1 VILRDERRGIDHTVS
16 PDGARLGRDPSLD
29 ITFPETED
37 VVSGLHCRI
46 IRHGDETWW
55 LEDLGSTN
63 GTWLK
68 GVRLTEPVQLLT
80 GSAFS
85 LGQRG
90 PVMRVTIPGQLAR
103 TQREAM
109 GRLVDGAP
117 YIRLRRVK
125 GGEDLV
131 ASGTDIVLGRSA
143 GCQVALRTVADTVV
157 SKRHARISFDAE
169 GRASLSD
176 LGSRNGTYL
185 NGNPLQGEVRIKPG
199 DRVMLGW
206 QGPMF
211 EVRMIGGL
219 AMPESEGAP
228 YEPKREPRKSL
239 PGMVAAAEDEAVIER
254 GGKKKMR
261 TGVFMKSMARQMVTE
276 SSRPFKIGVAV
287 AFVAL
292 VAAVIVVWQQSS
304 RRAAEATNRLASAET
319 MFADRMRRADS
330 VAQSSAAEVEQMRQD
345 LAAAR
350 RTAISST
357 KIDSLER
364 RLRDAEARAATQP
377 NTVLVQTPSPAAPP
391 SGAPRDFSD
400 IARMNGRAVG
410 LVIVGFAND
419 SGMGSGFA
427 ITASGYFVTARHV
440 VRNDTLGPARSVA
453 VIMEGTNVGLPAD
466 VVAVSSAAAQDVA
479 ILRVRG
485 YRGPMVRSMDWVG
498 RGATQGAPA
507 VMLGFPL
514 GTELAL
520 DQSGIVH
527 STLFGGYISQTGDMI
542 RFSSTTYAGVSG
554 SPVFNANGDV
564 IAVHVGEPR
573 GAHGLG
579 VSLPMSKVRRWLPAE
594 ARVELG
600 L

>member
-1 VILRDERRGIDHTVS
+1 MILRDERRGTDHTV
-16 PDGARLGRDPSLD
+16 PPEGARLGRDPSLE
-29 ITFPETED
+29 IAFPETED
-37 VVSGLHCRI
+37 VVSGLHCRV

-63 GTWLK
+63 GTWFK
-68 GVRLTEPVQLLT
+68 GQRMTEPVQLLT
-80 GSAFS
+80 GATFS

-103 TQREAM
+103 TQQEAVAK
-109 GRLVDGAP
+109 LVEGAP
-117 YIRLRRVK
+117 YVRLRRVK

-131 ASGTDIVLGRSA
+131 ATGKDIVLGRSA
-143 GCQVALRTVADTVV
+143 GCQVPLRSVADTVV
-157 SKRHARISFDAE
+157 SKRHARITFDDK
-169 GRASLSD
+169 GRATLTD

-185 NGNPLQGEVRIKPG
+185 NGNPVQGEERIKPG

-211 EVRMIGGL
+211 EVRMLGGT
-219 AMPESEGAP
+219 AMPDGEGAP

-239 PGMVAAAEDEAVIER
+239 PGMLAAAEDEAAVEL

-261 TGVFMKSMARQMVTE
+261 TGVFMKSMARQIVTE
-276 SSRPFKIGVAV
+276 SSVPFRIVVGV
-287 AFVAL
+287 AFVVL
-292 VAAVIVVWQQSS
+292 VAAVVLVWEQSS
-304 RRAAEATNRLASAET
+304 RRAAEAAERLATAET
-319 MFADRMRRADS
+319 LFAAQLRRADS
-330 VAQSSAAEVEQMRQD
+330 VAQSSAAELDQMRQD
-345 LAAAR
+345 LDAAR
-350 RTAISST
+350 RSAVNPKT
-357 KIDSLER
+357 IDSLER
-364 RLRDAEARAATQP
+364 RLRDAEARAAARP
-377 NTVLVQTPSPAAPP
+377 DTVQLPAAPP
-391 SGAPRDFSD
+391 AAGAPRDFTD

-410 LVIVGFAND
+410 LVIVGFASD

-440 VRNDTLGPARSVA
+440 VRNDTLGPARSVM
-453 VIMEGTNVGLPAD
+453 VMMEGSNIALPAD
-466 VVAVSSAAAQDVA
+466 VVSVSSAAAQDVA
-479 ILRVRG
+479 ILKVRN
-485 YRGPMVRSMDWVG
+485 YRGPMVHSMDWMG
-498 RGATQGAPA
+498 RGAQQGAAA

-520 DQSGIVH
+520 DQSGNVH

-554 SPVFNANGDV
+554 SPVFNANGEV

-579 VSLPMSKVRRWLPAE
+579 VSLPMSRVRRWLPLE

>member
-1 VILRDERRGIDHTVS
+1 VILRDERRGIDHTVP
-16 PDGARLGRDPSLD
+16 PDGARLGRDPSLE
-29 ITFPETED
+29 IAFPETED

-68 GVRLTEPVQLLT
+68 GQRLAEPVQLLT
-80 GSAFS
+80 GSVFS

-90 PVMRVTIPGQLAR
+90 PVLRVTIPGQLAR
-103 TQREAM
+103 TQQEVAA
-109 GRLVDGAP
+109 RLVEGAP

-125 GGEDLV
+125 GGEDLI
-131 ASGTDIVLGRSA
+131 ATGRDIVLGRSA
-143 GCQVALRTVADTVV
+143 GCQIALRTVADTVV
-157 SKRHARISFDAE
+157 SKRHARIAFDDA
-169 GRASLSD
+169 GRATLSD

-185 NGNPLQGEVRIKPG
+185 NGNPVHGEMALKPG

-211 EVRMIGGL
+211 ELRMIGGS
-219 AMPESEGAP
+219 AMPEGDGAP
-228 YEPKREPRKSL
+228 YQPKNEPRKSI
-239 PGMVAAAEDEAVIER
+239 PGMLAAAEDEAAVQQ
-254 GGKKKMR
+254 GGKKKVR

-276 SSRPFKIGVAV
+276 SSRPFRIAVVV
-287 AFVAL
+287 AFLAL
-292 VAAVIVVWQQSS
+292 VAAVILVWEQSS
-304 RRAAEATNRLASAET
+304 RRAAESAARLATAET
-319 MFADRMRRADS
+319 QLADRLRRSDS
-330 VAQSSAAEVEQMRQD
+330 VAQNSAAQLDQMRQE
-345 LAAAR
+345 LETAR
-350 RTAISST
+350 RNAVNPS
-357 KIDSLER
+357 KLDSLER
-364 RLRDAEARAATQP
+364 RLHDAEARAAARTD
-377 NTVLVQTPSPAAPP
+377 TVIQLAAPAP
-391 SGAPRDFSD
+391 GPAAPRDFTD

-410 LVIVGFAND
+410 LVIVGFPSD

-440 VRNDTLGPARSVA
+440 VRNDTLGPARSVM
-453 VIMEGTNVGLPAD
+453 VMMEGSNVALPAD

-479 ILRVRG
+479 ILKVRN
-485 YRGPMVRSMDWVG
+485 YRGPMVRSMDWAG
-498 RGATQGAPA
+498 RGAQQGAPA

-520 DQSGIVH
+520 DQSGTVH
-527 STLFGGYISQTGDMI
+527 STLFGGYISQIGEMI

-554 SPVFNANGDV
+554 SPVFNANGEV

-579 VSLPMSKVRRWLPAE
+579 VSLPLSKVRRWLPVE

>member
-1 VILRDERRGIDHTVS
+1 VILRDERRGIDHTVP

-68 GVRLTEPVQLLT
+68 GQRLTEPAQLLT
-80 GSAFS
+80 GSVFS

-103 TQREAM
+103 TQQEAVAK
-109 GRLVDGAP
+109 LVEGAP

-125 GGEDLV
+125 GGEDLS

-185 NGNPLQGEVRIKPG
+185 NGNPVQGEVRLKPG

-211 EVRMIGGL
+211 EVRMIGGN
-219 AMPESEGAP
+219 AMPENEGAP

-261 TGVFMKSMARQMVTE
+261 TGVFMKSMARQIVTE

-287 AFVAL
+287 TFVAL
-292 VAAVIVVWQQSS
+292 IAAVIVVWQQSS
-304 RRAAEATNRLASAET
+304 RRATEAANRLATAET
-319 MFADRMRRADS
+319 MFEGRMRRADS
-330 VAQSSAAEVEQMRQD
+330 VAQSSATEVEQMRQE

-350 RTAISST
+350 RAATSSPR
-357 KIDSLER
+357 IDSLER
-364 RLRDAEARAATQP
+364 RLRDAEARAAAQP
-377 NTVLVQTPSPAAPP
+377 NTLLVQTPPPPAA

-453 VIMEGTNVGLPAD
+453 VIMEGTNVVIPAD

-485 YRGPMVRSMDWVG
+485 YRGPMVRSMDWAG

-554 SPVFNANGDV
+554 SPVFNASGDV

-579 VSLPMSKVRRWLPAE
+579 VSLPMSKVRRWLPME